1 MMRTSDGYRAPRKQ
15 LAHRDT
21 DDSFEGAMIQR
32 REQSR
37 EMGRPRKYSDYD
49 DRAYRRERDRSR
61 SSRRSRRRRHRKYD
75 DSDSDSDSTSDSASS
90 SDEER
95 RKKLSSRKKTLLTA
109 CLATITTIG
118 AGNNIYQSTKAHE
131 IRKKQMEDGKL
142 SHDEVEELKRKG
154 RKMDLISLGI
164 GGVCLYN
171 ARMGWKRMEMQQKE
185 AREAERE
192 KEKERKHRH

>member
-1 MMRTSDGYRAPRKQ
+1 
-15 LAHRDT
+15 
-21 DDSFEGAMIQR
+21 
-32 REQSR
+32 
-37 EMGRPRKYSDYD
+37 MGRPRRYSDYD
-49 DRAYRRERDRSR
+49 NGAYRRERDRSR
-61 SSRRSRRRRHRKYD
+61 SSRRSRRRRHSKYD
-75 DSDSDSDSTSDSASS
+75 DSDSDSTSDSGSS

-95 RKKLSSRKKTLLTA
+95 RRKLSTRKKTLLTA

-118 AGNNIYQSTKAHE
+118 AGNNIYQSSKAHQ

-142 SHDEVEELKRKG
+142 SHHEVEELKRKG

-185 AREAERE
+185 AREAEME
-192 KEKERKHRH
+192 KEKESKHRH